1 MQFLRILPKIYL
13 IYIENCHNLKTSSY
27 LYINITNTMIRL
39 IYLLIIPIIFC
50 QCNKSTMNKTV
61 VNRFDKELIHIIEN
75 YSDSASVI
83 FNEKYS
89 DILSIYYSA
98 ILKGNSDSLDNK
110 SKIEFISQCLN
121 NLEFN
126 KLYNDVQFEF
136 TDLSKEEIA
145 INKGIKIYSEIFN
158 DSFAQYIYSHVSPFG
173 YSVITT
179 DSLISISLD
188 NYMGKDYDG
197 YKGIFYNYQLHKK
210 ERSRIALDIF
220 RGWIY
225 AKYPNNAKSLIDGM
239 IYEGAVVYALE
250 KILDE
255 YSAGEIIGYNKDKSK
270 WCEDNEKDIWNA
282 IIESNHLYSKE
293 NITYIKYLN
302 EAPYCSALN
311 GDVPAEIGKWIGY
324 KIVAKYINDNNIKS
338 LKDILKGEIKTIEIL
353 KSYN

>member
-1 MQFLRILPKIYL
+1 MK
-13 IYIENCHNLKTSSY
+13 
-27 LYINITNTMIRL
+27 RL
-39 IYLLIIPIIFC
+39 IYLLIIPFIFC
-50 QCNKSTMNKTV
+50 QCNKSTTDKTV
-61 VNRFDKELIHIIEN
+61 INRFDKELIYIIEN
-75 YSDSASVI
+75 YSDSASTI

-98 ILKGNSDSLDNK
+98 ILKGNSNNLDNK
-110 SKIEFISQCLN
+110 SKIEFISQYLN
-121 NLEFN
+121 NSEFKKLYSDVQLEF
-126 KLYNDVQFEF
+126 KDLND
-136 TDLSKEEIA
+136 EELA
-145 INKGIKIYSEIFN
+145 LNKGIKIYSEIFN
-158 DSFAQYIYSHVSPFG
+158 ESFAKNIYTHVSPFG
-173 YSVITT
+173 YSIITT

-197 YKGIFYNYQLHKK
+197 YKGVFYNYQLHKK
-210 ERSRIALDIF
+210 ERSRIIPDIF
-220 RGWIY
+220 KGWIY

-239 IYEGAVVYALE
+239 IYEGAVVYTLE
-250 KILDE
+250 KILDD
-255 YSAGEIIGYNKDKSK
+255 YSAGEIIGYDKEKSK

-324 KIVAKYINDNNIKS
+324 KIVAKYIDDNNINS
-338 LKDILKGEIKTIEIL
+338 LKKILSGEIKTIEIL

>member
-1 MQFLRILPKIYL
+1 
-13 IYIENCHNLKTSSY
+13 
-27 LYINITNTMIRL
+27 
-39 IYLLIIPIIFC
+39 
-50 QCNKSTMNKTV
+50 MNKTV

-239 IYEGAVVYALE
+239 IYEGAVVYALDY
-250 KILDE
+250 ILE
-255 YSAGEIIGYNKDKSK
+255 GYNANEIIGYDKTKSK
-270 WCEDNEKDIWNA
+270 WCEANEDKIWNA
-282 IIESNHLYSKE
+282 IIKSNHLYSTE
-293 NITYIKYLN
+293 NIIYIKYMN
-302 EAPYCSALN
+302 EAPYCSALDGN
-311 GDVPAEIGKWIGY
+311 IPAEIGKWIGY
-324 KIVAKYINDNNIKS
+324 KIVSKYIKQTNVENITHI
-338 LKDILKGEIKTIEIL
+338 LNGDIQTIEIL
-353 KSYN
+353 KSYK